1 MKKVLLLNFYS
12 FINSSGGAERICCN
26 MANTLLQNDYK
37 VKIVCN
43 DDIEGRPFY
52 ELDEHI
58 ELENIF
64 LRNILVPTYR
74 KAAREILKP
83 FFKFGALNYYDNYKN
98 IVRAKKIADIIH
110 SYNPDIIICND
121 LESASCLDK
130 INISAKTIF
139 MLHGN
144 GKDFCKLLL
153 KYKHYR
159 NVLEK
164 FNVIQVLL
172 PSYKDALQ
180 QLISSEIIVIPN
192 PVPNYSDFIK
202 LPNKN
207 IVHVGRIAEEKGQ
220 LKLIEAFASINN
232 EFPEWQILMYG
243 KIYQTSYAKQITKTI
258 ENKNLSEKVF
268 FMGETDDILQV
279 WKNTEIFVLPSLSE
293 GFPLALTEAMSA
305 GIAVLGLKDC
315 GGVNELI
322 KDRIN
327 GVLSE
332 NTISGLANE
341 LRNLIRDDSFRKKI
355 AEQAAKDMINYSD
368 KYVNGKWEKLILG
381 ILKDKN

>member
-1 MKKVLLLNFYS
+1 M
-12 FINSSGGAERICCN
+12 
-26 MANTLLQNDYK
+26 
-37 VKIVCN
+37 
-43 DDIEGRPFY
+43 
-52 ELDEHI
+52 
-58 ELENIF
+58 
-64 LRNILVPTYR
+64 
-74 KAAREILKP
+74 
-83 FFKFGALNYYDNYKN
+83 
-98 IVRAKKIADIIH
+98 
-110 SYNPDIIICND
+110 
-121 LESASCLDK
+121 
-130 INISAKTIF
+130 
-139 MLHGN
+139 
-144 GKDFCKLLL
+144 
-153 KYKHYR
+153 
-159 NVLEK
+159 
-164 FNVIQVLL
+164 
-172 PSYKDALQ
+172 
-180 QLISSEIIVIPN
+180 
-192 PVPNYSDFIK
+192 PNYSDFIK

-220 LKLIEAFASINN
+220 LKLIEAFASITN